1 MRYALWRFKQDLLEK
16 MMKEEKGAAEIV
28 AIIVV
33 IVILI
38 AVAVVF
44 RDGLRDAIEKVFKN
58 LTDFIDTFN

>member
-33 IVILI
+33 IVII
-38 AVAVVF
+38 VAVAYIF
-44 RDGLRDAIEKVFKN
+44 RDGLTKAMNNIMKQLN
-58 LTDFIDTFN
+58 TFIGVE